1 MAEKIKV
8 GLGNIQ
14 KTLFMPV
21 WARAV
26 ETGKPNPMLVDNTA
40 VQILESVDFDF
51 VTMTQNVP
59 EISQVSWV
67 ARCKRFDM
75 VIKEFIAKH
84 PNGTIVNIGCGL
96 DTTYERIN
104 NQNVIWYDLDLPDVI
119 ELRKK
124 FLCET
129 ANRKFI
135 ASSFLDTKWF
145 DVISHPK
152 EILFIS
158 AGVFVYFNEE
168 EIKEF
173 LLKLVD
179 SFPGAELF
187 FDVTS
192 PKGVEV
198 ANIVI
203 QKSGLDENSFFK
215 WGLKDKYVIT
225 SWSSK
230 IKILNTFYTY
240 QIDGINLN
248 EKDMQMATISD
259 LLDIQYMVH
268 LKINE

>member
-1 MAEKIKV
+1 MKEKIKV
-8 GLGNIQ
+8 ELGSIQ

-26 ETGKPNPMLVDNTA
+26 ETGKLNPMLVDNTA
-40 VQILESVDFDF
+40 VKILETVDYDF
-51 VTMTQNVP
+51 TAMTQNVP

-75 VIKEFIAKH
+75 IINEFIEKH
-84 PNGTIVNIGCGL
+84 PFGTIINLGCGL

-104 NQNVIWYDLDLPDVI
+104 NPNVMWYDLDLPDVI
-119 ELRKK
+119 EK
-124 FLCET
+124 FLNET

-135 ASSFLDTKWF
+135 ACSFLDTKWF
-145 DVISHPK
+145 DVISHDK
-152 EILFIS
+152 EILLIS
-158 AGVFVYFNEE
+158 AGVFVYFDEE
-168 EIKEF
+168 VIKEF

-192 PKGVEV
+192 PKGVEI

-203 QKSGLDENSFFK
+203 QKSGLDENSFFR
-215 WGLKDKYVIT
+215 WGLKDKHIIT

-230 IKILNTFYTY
+230 IKLINTFHTY
-240 QIDGINLN
+240 QIDGIKLS
-248 EKDMQMATISD
+248 EKDLQMAAVSD
-259 LLDIQYMVH
+259 SLDIQYMVH
-268 LKINE
+268 IKIYV

>member
-1 MAEKIKV
+1 
-8 GLGNIQ
+8 
-14 KTLFMPV
+14 MPV

-26 ETGKPNPMLVDNTA
+26 ETSKTNPMLVDNTA
-40 VQILESVDFDF
+40 VKILESVDFDF
-51 VTMTQNVP
+51 TIMTQNVP

-84 PNGTIVNIGCGL
+84 PNGIIVNIGCGL
-96 DTTYERIN
+96 DTTYERIS

-124 FLCET
+124 FLYET

-135 ASSFLDTKWF
+135 ANSFLDIKWF
-145 DVISHPK
+145 DVISRPK
-152 EILFIS
+152 KILFIS
-158 AGVFVYFNEE
+158 TGVFVYFNEE

-198 ANIVI
+198 ANIII

-215 WGLKDKYVIT
+215 WGLKDKNVIT

-230 IKILNTFYTY
+230 IKLLGTFYTY
-240 QIDGINLN
+240 QVEGIRLS
-248 EKDMQMATISD
+248 EKDMQMAAVSD
-259 LLDIQYMVH
+259 SLDIQYMVH
-268 LKINE
+268 LKING